1 MSIETNRR
9 DALAGAAVSGLVA
22 SVLASS
28 ATAQGT
34 SVMAVATDADY
45 QRDPTRWGPLP
56 RLPASRYA
64 HQRGHNSAAPR
75 RLRPA
80 ATTRPWQSGKPHLL
94 VQGRRE
100 AGPAIPCR
108 SS

>member
-1 MSIETNRR
+1 RAHC
-9 DALAGAAVSGLVA
+9 DA
-22 SVLASS
+22 SVLASW

-45 QRDPTRWGPLP
+45 QRDPTRWGSAEMAAHFPRFQHLDMRTSRAIIPLRHRGARP
-56 RLPASRYA
+56 PPLLLPC
-64 HQRGHNSAAPR
+64 H
-75 RLRPA
+75 
-80 ATTRPWQSGKPHLL
+80 TGKPHLL
-94 VQGRRE
+94 VQGRWE